1 VIETIIAREKIECFY
16 ERTGRFVGAYT
27 LRHYDNLARNVELL
41 NRHTD
46 AGASMLPRKRQRE
59 EIASDFYFGGMAV
72 RRSGK
77 LHPALYYK
85 GLLDACRRR
94 HATLCSKTRVRAIS
108 RKPGGFAVTTDR
120 GTVAAD
126 NVVIATNGETGDATP
141 SLKRR
146 VIPVA
151 SHIIATEELP
161 PDLAAG
167 LFPTG
172 KTIGD
177 TPRILTYYRM
187 SPDGRRVLFGGRA
200 RFTQVTPRVSA
211 PVLYAFMT
219 DRLPQLK
226 GVRITHAWTGHVAF
240 TLDFLPHMGR
250 DEGLYYALGC
260 NGSGVA
266 MMTYLG
272 TQTARKILDNADAV
286 CAFDDRGL
294 PGAAWYSGEPWFLPF
309 VWQYFRARD
318 ILDRRFGRH

>member
-1 VIETIIAREKIECFY
+1 
-16 ERTGRFVGAYT
+16 
-27 LRHYDNLARNVELL
+27 
-41 NRHTD
+41 
-46 AGASMLPRKRQRE
+46 
-59 EIASDFYFGGMAV
+59 
-72 RRSGK
+72 
-77 LHPALYYK
+77 
-85 GLLDACRRR
+85 
-94 HATLCSKTRVRAIS
+94 
-108 RKPGGFAVTTDR
+108 
-120 GTVAAD
+120 
-126 NVVIATNGETGDATP
+126 
-141 SLKRR
+141 
-146 VIPVA
+146 VA

-161 PDLAAG
+161 PDLAGG

-200 RFTQVTPRVSA
+200 RFTQAPPRVSA
-211 PVLYAFMT
+211 PVLYGFMT

-226 GVRITHAWTGHVAF
+226 GVRITHAWTGNVAF

-272 TQTARKILDNADAV
+272 TQTARKILDRADAV

-294 PGAAWYSGEPWFLPF
+294 PGAGWYSGEPWFLPF

-318 ILDRRFGRH
+318 ILDRRFRRH